1 MPYVVVKDGRYYS
14 GQPLKPGGN
23 PRLLWT
29 PFNKEARRYTK
40 RAWAEK
46 AAQRVAGTVEEVRK

>member
-14 GQPLKPGGN
+14 GLPLKAGGN
-23 PRLLWT
+23 QRLLWT
-29 PFNKEARRYTK
+29 PYPKEARRYTK

-46 AAQRVAGTVEEVRK
+46 AAQRMAGVIEEVHK

>member
-14 GQPLKPGGN
+14 GQPLKAGVD

-29 PFNKEARRYTK
+29 PFKKEARRYMK

>member
-14 GQPLKPGGN
+14 GIPLKEGVDQ
-23 PRLLWT
+23 RLLWT
-29 PFNKEARRYTK
+29 PYKKEARRYTK

-46 AAQRVAGTVEEVRK
+46 AAQRVAGAVEEVPK

>member
-14 GQPLKPGGN
+14 GIPLKEGVDQ
-23 PRLLWT
+23 RLLWT
-29 PFNKEARRYTK
+29 PYRKEARRYTK

-46 AAQRVAGTVEEVRK
+46 AAQRMAGVVEEVRK

>member
-1 MPYVVVKDGRYYS
+1 MLYVVVKDGRYYS
-14 GQPLKPGGN
+14 GQPLKPGADQ
-23 PRLLWT
+23 RLLWT
-29 PFNKEARRYTK
+29 PYKKEARRYTK